1 MSMRISLRHIVTLGF
16 VVSLWIS
23 GVPAWGETAITL
35 PAPRLSGKLS
45 VEAAMVGKKSVRE
58 YANKPVS
65 LAEAGQMLWATN
77 GDIPVDGVTQATR
90 KTIASAGG
98 IYPLQVFLVVGKGT
112 VGDLPE
118 GVYQYIP
125 SNHSVVRV
133 AGDDRR
139 PALAAASLGQFWMAA
154 APAVVVIGAEF
165 EKTMMKYRQMGF
177 QFLCMEAGAADQNL
191 YLQAA
196 SLGLRMATVGAFA
209 TDIVKA
215 RLGLPEKVTPL
226 ILAPFGK

>member
-1 MSMRISLRHIVTLGF
+1 MKIALRCIPLLGL
-16 VVSLWIS
+16 VAALGLS

-58 YANKPVS
+58 YANKPVT

-118 GVYQYIP
+118 GVYQYTP
-125 SNHSVVRV
+125 SNHSITRI

-139 PALAAASLGQFWMAA
+139 STLAAASLGQFWMAT
-154 APAVVVIGAEF
+154 APAIVVIGAEF
-165 EKTMMKYRQMGF
+165 DKTMMKYRQMGF

-191 YLQAA
+191 YLQSA

-209 TDIVKA
+209 VDLVKA
-215 RLGLPEKVTPL
+215 RLGLPDKVTPL